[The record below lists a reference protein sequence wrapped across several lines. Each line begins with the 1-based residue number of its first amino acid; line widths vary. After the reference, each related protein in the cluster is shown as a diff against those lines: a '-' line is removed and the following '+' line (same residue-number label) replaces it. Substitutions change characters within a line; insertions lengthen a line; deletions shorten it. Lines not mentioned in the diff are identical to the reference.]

1 MMIRRSALLMFAA
14 LCLLFR
20 MPAAQANESL
30 LQAGPMPGYADMF
43 EVKVWLQTRE
53 AHAVHLVY
61 RDVQGGAEMQS
72 ETINTSRST
81 AFTALFVLDRLE
93 PGRRY
98 SYDVYV
104 DGRKQDFEYATEF
117 TTQKLWQYREDPPAF
132 KVALGSCAFIN
143 DSTYDRPGKAYG
155 GDYRIFESIVT
166 KKPDVMV
173 WLGDN
178 VYFREPDWNTF
189 SGMAYRYTHGRSIP
203 EMQELLAACNHLAIW
218 DDHDFGP
225 NDSDGSF
232 WNKETALEVF
242 KLFWANPS
250 YGFSN
255 MPGVTSLAEWNDV
268 DIFLLDNRYNR
279 SPNKRKT
286 GKRQILGDEQ
296 LEWLI
301 SALTFS
307 DAPFKLV
314 CIGGQVLNPVA
325 RYENYANY
333 HEERARLLGEI
344 EQNKI
349 SGVVFVSGDRHH
361 SDISKM
367 DRSGTY
373 PLHELT
379 VSPLTSGTYGISNE
393 PNYFRLEGSSVG
405 QRNFAVLSFSGPK
418 EERVMDIHIYA
429 ADGTELVTHSIKA
442 SELR

>member
-1 MMIRRSALLMFAA
+1 
-14 LCLLFR
+14 
-20 MPAAQANESL
+20 MPAARADESP
-30 LQAGPMPGYADMF
+30 LQAGPMLGYADMF

-53 AHAVHLVY
+53 AHAVHLSY
-61 RDVQGGAEMQS
+61 RDAEGGAELQT

-93 PGRRY
+93 PGHRY
-98 SYDVYV
+98 SYDVNV
-104 DGRKQDFEYATEF
+104 DGRKQDFKYATEF
-117 TTQKLWQYREDPPAF
+117 STQKLWQYREDPPAF

-155 GDYRIFESIVT
+155 GDYNIFESIAG
-166 KKPDVMV
+166 KKPDLMV

-189 SGMAYRYTHGRSIP
+189 SGMVYRYTQGRSIP

-250 YGFSN
+250 YGFSD
-255 MPGVTSLAEWNDV
+255 MPGVTSMAEWNDV

-301 SALTFS
+301 SALSFS

-333 HEERARLLGEI
+333 HEERTRLLAEI
-344 EQNKI
+344 EQNNI

-361 SDISKM
+361 TDISKM
-367 DRSGTY
+367 DRFGTY

-379 VSPLTSGTYGISNE
+379 VSPLTSGTYGKSNE
-393 PNYFRLEGSSVG
+393 PNYFRIEGTSVG

-418 EERVMDIHIYA
+418 DERVMDIRIYA
-429 ADGTELVTHSIKA
+429 ADGSELVKHSINA
-442 SELR
+442 NELR